1 MTTPPAPSFNSNTSP
16 EGVLRAWISAVNDG
30 SVEQVV
36 ALYAEDAVLLST
48 FSAPILFGTKT
59 IREYFER
66 LAARPGLS
74 VTLHDK
80 TLHFRALSG
89 GCSVASGIY
98 CFRFEVDGELLS
110 FEARFTFVIEAAAP
124 HPIVHHQSA
133 QIPRA
138 LS

>member
-1 MTTPPAPSFNSNTSP
+1 MTTHSDASSIPFTSP
-16 EGVLRAWISAVNDG
+16 ESVLRAWISAVNEG

-80 TLHFRALSG
+80 TLHFRELPG
-89 GCSVASGIY
+89 GWAVASGIY

-110 FEARFTFVIEAAAP
+110 FEARFTFVIDAATP